1 MTNLCGQ
8 EFLTDPF
15 DEGLACPPLG
25 DDGSG
30 PGIPAMTH
38 ERYMEWL
45 KALKKLRGVTNQ
57 QIADCAQEHL
67 AGPFDE
73 CLACP
78 FLGNGCSGPRT
89 TAMTHERYMEWL
101 KALKK
106 LRGVTNQQIA
116 DGAGISKATVDDF
129 YAGRRKDIGR
139 ITAGLM
145 EDYLIGGAAK
155 WPCAMEL
162 SKDKNV
168 VFEDRPETLDALR
181 AKTDEAEALR
191 QQCAEIRGNVDRE
204 MERVRAEYE
213 EDVRFYRDQIALLR
227 DQLRRKDRYI
237 DILIETAS
245 KGGDLKAVKID
256 PGKGP
261 QDEL

>member
-1 MTNLCGQ
+1 MNNIIESYVG
-8 EFLTDPF
+8 
-15 DEGLACPPLG
+15 
-25 DDGSG
+25 
-30 PGIPAMTH
+30 
-38 ERYMEWL
+38 
-45 KALKKLRGVTNQ
+45 
-57 QIADCAQEHL
+57 
-67 AGPFDE
+67 GPFDNCMKCE
-73 CLACP
+73 Y
-78 FLGNGCSGPRT
+78 LGNGCSGPRT

-101 KALKK
+101 KSLKK
-106 LRGVTNQQIA
+106 LRGVTAQQIA
-116 DGAGISKATVDDF
+116 DNAGLAKTTVDDIF
-129 YAGRRKDIGR
+129 AGRRKDIGR
-139 ITAGLM
+139 TTAGMM

-213 EDVRFYRDQIALLR
+213 DDVHFYREQIALLR